1 MPTHWNAETTCVEVF
16 SIPWRSLEFEIA
28 RSERTRLQHFQ
39 TGRPSKANLQIPREK
54 VYGLAPLK
62 LLEKTSILSKEIF
75 LGKKYGVHELSS
87 VCFPYLKAAGGLRGR
102 ALRLLPED
110 HRIRSG
116 PETRTRGGPRDHR
129 LTKLEDHRKANC
141 GNQKIFFHW
150 GNAHFFS
157 RKRKFFFEE
166 MLLF

>member
-1 MPTHWNAETTCVEVF
+1 MPTHWNAETTCVEFF

-62 LLEKTSILSKEIF
+62 LLEKNIDLIKGN
-75 LGKKYGVHELSS
+75 LPRKKKYGVHELSS
-87 VCFPYLKAAGGLRGR
+87 VCFPDLKAAGGFRGR

-116 PETRTRGGPRDHR
+116 PEARTRGGPRDHR

-141 GNQKIFFHW
+141 GNQKIFFH
-150 GNAHFFS
+150 
-157 RKRKFFFEE
+157 
-166 MLLF
+166 